1 MASRNQ
7 VKAQAAVDELKRETG
22 REAIFLRVDLA
33 SLKSVRVAAEEFL
46 RYGCPVLPVPVT
58 C

>member
-46 RYGCPVLPVPVT
+46 RYVQTPRIWSRC
-58 C
+58 